1 MANLANDIIKVS
13 LDEVG
18 YIEKASNSNLDSKT
32 GNKGTN
38 NFTKYSRDIN
48 KLGLM
53 GCQGQA
59 WCATSQF
66 WIEVQAAGLEQA
78 LKNWNMTK
86 TTYVGYNCFDTY
98 NAFDNVKKTSK
109 TPKLGCL
116 VIFTFS
122 HMGRVVDIDFNK
134 KTFTTIEGNTSA
146 KTYDR
151 NGGMVAKKTYYFNDP
166 KIKGFCIID
175 YDDAKNTTTTTTTAT
190 TKKPVSENVKSGQK
204 WLNSYYGV
212 LFNKHLGALL
222 EMDGEY
228 GTKTRAAAI
237 CTWKDIVNRKYGFKL
252 TPSNTN
258 FLASSKDAARKAKIS
273 KGDSGTLPMIIKL
286 ILSAKGFYAGRMDTE
301 FEKDTESAVKEFQR
315 SRGLSENGIVDD
327 ETWYALFN

>member
-1 MANLANDIIKVS
+1 MANYANDIVKIS
-13 LDEVG
+13 LNEVG

-66 WIEVQAAGLEQA
+66 WIEVQAVGLEQA

-86 TTYVGYNCFDTY
+86 TSYVGYNCFSTY
-98 NAFDNVKKTSK
+98 NAFAKVGKVSK
-109 TPKLGCL
+109 TPKVGSL

-122 HMGRVVDIDFNK
+122 HMGRVIEINGNRF
-134 KTFTTIEGNTSA
+134 KTVEGNTSA
-146 KTYDR
+146 ATYDR
-151 NGGMVAKKTYYFNDP
+151 NGGMVATKEYSINDP
-166 KIKGFCIID
+166 KIKGFCIIN
-175 YDDAKNTTTTTTTAT
+175 YDDVKNTPTTTTTAT
-190 TKKPVSENVKSGQK
+190 TKKPVSANVKSGQK
-204 WLNSYYGV
+204 WLNSYYGD
-212 LFNKHLGALL
+212 LFEKHLGELL

-228 GTKTRAAAI
+228 GSKTRAACV

-258 FLASSKDAARKAKIS
+258 FLASSKDAARKVKIS
-273 KGDSGTLPMIIKL
+273 NGDSGTLPMIIKL
-286 ILSAKGFYAGRMDTE
+286 ILSAKGFYAGRMNTDFDKE
-301 FEKDTESAVKEFQR
+301 TESAVKDFQKT
-315 SRGLSENGIVDD
+315 RGLSIDGIVGA
-327 ETWYALFN
+327 ETWNALFN